1 MQWRML
7 NLNNSQQIQQTR
19 FVFFIGTLAAPA
31 NLKAVYTN
39 TTTIHLR
46 WNAPFSLQNISGT
59 NKPDILGYHLQITNQ
74 NTGDV
79 TRVNTTTTEYILLVD
94 GDCITYEARVCAIN
108 VVGEGD
114 LGESVTM
121 TSLGGKEHSVKLYH
135 LISRFPITENI
146 FELSFHI
153 VHALYF
159 QYMCHMHCYFATV
172 AASVRCDSDEL
183 LL

>member
-94 GDCITYEARVCAIN
+94 GDCITYEARVHAIN
-108 VVGEGD
+108 VVGEGN
-114 LGESVTM
+114 LSESVTM

-135 LISRFPITENI
+135 LISRFNILSCLSIYRFPNTENI
-146 FELSFHI
+146 FRVVFSYS
-153 VHALYF
+153 AQYF
-159 QYMCHMHCYFATV
+159 KYMCHIHCFFATV
-172 AASVRCDSDEL
+172 S
-183 LL
+183 